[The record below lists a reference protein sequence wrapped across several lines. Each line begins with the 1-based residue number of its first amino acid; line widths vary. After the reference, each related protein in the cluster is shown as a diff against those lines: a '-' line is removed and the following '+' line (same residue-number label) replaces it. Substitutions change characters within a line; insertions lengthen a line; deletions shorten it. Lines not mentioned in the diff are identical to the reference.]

1 MNLLFIIIQI
11 KRRIESSFFWRY
23 GRWQFKHCHIIYGKD
38 LMVNGRMILDI
49 SPKAEVR
56 IGDGCFFKSGR
67 GINPL
72 ASNIKGVIKVH
83 DNASVVIG
91 NHCGFSSPVI
101 NIRHSL
107 TMGDYVQVGAHVI
120 FLDSDSHSLNYMDRR
135 DADMDDRNKK
145 SKAIVIGDD
154 VLIGANSMVLKGVT
168 IGSRSVIGAGSVVTR
183 NIPDDVIA
191 AGNPAKVIK
200 ILRERNDD

>member
-91 NHCGFSSPVI
+91 NHCGFSSPII
-101 NIRHSL
+101 NIGHSQLHRPSGCRH
-107 TMGDYVQVGAHVI
+107 G
-120 FLDSDSHSLNYMDRR
+120 
-135 DADMDDRNKK
+135 
-145 SKAIVIGDD
+145 
-154 VLIGANSMVLKGVT
+154 
-168 IGSRSVIGAGSVVTR
+168 
-183 NIPDDVIA
+183 
-191 AGNPAKVIK
+191 
-200 ILRERNDD
+200 